1 MYPGYRRVCVLAAMT
16 VDTYIY
22 KRITITIGGTQRTPR
37 TPPPETGGEGA
48 RRGRTHELI
57 GLIERRRLQVQTI
70 RVDARQRAIV
80 EHDNRVGVVREPLEC
95 QERVVR
101 LHDHVALLRVRED
114 RVGLDQLLRELVVQ
128 PLEQE
133 RAQS

>member
-1 MYPGYRRVCVLAAMT
+1 M
-16 VDTYIY
+16 
-22 KRITITIGGTQRTPR
+22 
-37 TPPPETGGEGA
+37 
-48 RRGRTHELI
+48 
-57 GLIERRRLQVQTI
+57 QTI
-70 RVDARQRAIV
+70 RVDARQRAII
-80 EHDNRVGVVREPLEC
+80 EHDDRVGVVREPLER

-101 LHDHVALLRVRED
+101 LHDHVALLRVRKD